1 MFSLSRISSI
11 FVKRRGHSSSRLVS
25 SIALASLCVSS
36 VLLPGSISRSADYE
50 PIGIVSDETLVTGQ
64 PLPCQ
69 VNLDGPSATVTVYS
83 NPPGAVS
90 FQGTVQNGAIF
101 EASTDPNLTHGQN
114 VTVYAI
120 TDGQTVVATT
130 TAVYSDNAPEM
141 PEDL

>member
-1 MFSLSRISSI
+1 MFSQSHISSVS
-11 FVKRRGHSSSRLVS
+11 VKRRGHRSSRLVS
-25 SIALASLCVSS
+25 SIALAFLCVSS
-36 VLLPGSISRSADYE
+36 VLLPGSVASSREYE

-69 VNLDGPSATVTVYS
+69 VSLDGPSATVTVYS
-83 NPPGAVS
+83 NPTGAVS
-90 FQGTVQNGAIF
+90 FQGTVQNGATF

-130 TAVYSDNAPEM
+130 TAVYVDNNPNM